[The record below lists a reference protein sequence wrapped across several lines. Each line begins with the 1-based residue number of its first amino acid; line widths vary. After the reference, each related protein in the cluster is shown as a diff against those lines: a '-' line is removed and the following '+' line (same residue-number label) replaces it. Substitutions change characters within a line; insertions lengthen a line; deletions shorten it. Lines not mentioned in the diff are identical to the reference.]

1 MLQTHTAMCEL
12 SDMQVRA
19 ALEDAAARLPDREGS
34 CSPRQ
39 FTGLKA
45 WGPEGD
51 GFLADPSLPLAPRR
65 GRRPT
70 ALNERMLEKVLMGPP
85 GGDPSSSRRP
95 RADRGR
101 HQPTGGKGLLEKGPP
116 SGDATTPAGRVPV
129 TGDRNRPNM
138 NVTRSD
144 SLLSFPGSLA
154 RPELFRLLADSQ
166 PGDVLLV
173 EQVDRLSRLTTDDW
187 RRLKAELTAR
197 SVRVVAL
204 DLPTSWV
211 MATNN
216 ADEFTSRM
224 FEAINGML
232 LDMLAAVA
240 RKDYDDR
247 RRRQAQG
254 IAKMKA
260 EGKPTGRPEDTER
273 NARIAQLLRDG
284 VSWSSIQKA
293 EDCSRSTILKVHN
306 RMAAAPVA

>member
-1 MLQTHTAMCEL
+1 MF
-12 SDMQVRA
+12 VRA
-19 ALEDAAARLPDREGS
+19 YLRASTDEQDANRAREE
-34 CSPRQ
+34 
-39 FTGLKA
+39 LKA
-45 WGPEGD
+45 
-51 GFLADPSLPLAPRR
+51 FA
-65 GRRPT
+65 
-70 ALNERMLEKVLMGPP
+70 
-85 GGDPSSSRRP
+85 
-95 RADRGR
+95 
-101 HQPTGGKGLLEKGPP
+101 
-116 SGDATTPAGRVPV
+116 AGR
-129 TGDRNRPNM
+129 G
-138 NVTRSD
+138 
-144 SLLSFPGSLA
+144 LSVACWYVENESGAKLA

-211 MATNN
+211 MATNQ
-216 ADEFTSRM
+216 ADEFTTRM

-260 EGKPTGRPEDTER
+260 EGKATGRPEDTER
-273 NARIAQLLRDG
+273 NARIAKQLRDG
-284 VSWSSIQKA
+284 VSWSTIQKA

-306 RMAAAPVA
+306 RMAAASVA